1 MAARSAHRPAA
12 AAARPGPGRR
22 PPGGAGRRRAGFE
35 PALAG
40 GRRQAPVGAEQLER
54 VMPPVSRINFSS
66 RARHER
72 PATILGIALGV
83 AFTVCFVTGLLSHAA
98 QTPIPWFPWPAG
110 PAWLYRLTQGV
121 HVFTGLATIPLVLG
135 SVFLLVTGVTN
146 IDYWFPYQFFF
157 RIAHFW
163 AAWITVGALVVHVGA
178 TFNVASGALR
188 DRAATA
194 PATPEGLDR
203 RRFLLAIAAAAGAV
217 VLTTVGSAVTPLR
230 RLAVLAPRLPDIGPQ
245 GLPVNHQARDVG
257 VTDVS
262 GDPGYRLRV
271 DGRVARPLE
280 LSLGE
285 VRARRTREVRLP
297 ISCVEGWSYSARW
310 RGIPLRDLL
319 EEAGADR
326 RAAVVVRSLQTRGPY
341 SGARID
347 GAHAWHPDTLLAL
360 EVNGAPLQLDHGFPL
375 RLIAPNN
382 PGVLQTKWVTE
393 VQVL

>member
-40 GRRQAPVGAEQLER
+40 GRRHAPVGAEQLER
-54 VMPPVSRINFSS
+54 VMPPVSRISFSS

-121 HVFTGLATIPLVLG
+121 HVFTGLATIPLLLGKLWAVYPRLWRWPPVSGVAHAVERAALVPLVGG

-178 TFNVASGALR
+178 TFTVASGALR

-245 GLPVNHQARDVG
+245 GLPVNH
-257 VTDVS
+257 
-262 GDPGYRLRV
+262 
-271 DGRVARPLE
+271 
-280 LSLGE
+280 
-285 VRARRTREVRLP
+285 RTREVRLP

>member
-40 GRRQAPVGAEQLER
+40 GRRHAPVGAEQLER
-54 VMPPVSRINFSS
+54 VMPPVSRISFSS

-121 HVFTGLATIPLVLG
+121 HVFTGLATIPLLLG
-135 SVFLLVTGVTN
+135 KLWAVYPRLWRWPPVSGV
-146 IDYWFPYQFFF
+146 
-157 RIAHFW
+157 AH
-163 AAWITVGALVVHVGA
+163 AVE
-178 TFNVASGALR
+178 
-188 DRAATA
+188 RAATA